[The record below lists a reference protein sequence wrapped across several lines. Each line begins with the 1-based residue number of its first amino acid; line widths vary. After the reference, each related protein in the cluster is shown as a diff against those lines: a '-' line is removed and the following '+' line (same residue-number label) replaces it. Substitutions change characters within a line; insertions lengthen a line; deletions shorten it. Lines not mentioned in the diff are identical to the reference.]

1 MFLWNHVEHFLVCRI
16 SPRGPQS
23 PKAGGSQST
32 SRGTC
37 FIVSSDFNQLGD
49 ALKTFG
55 KHVFVES
62 SKNIS
67 WYVEFHPEAS
77 KAPVASKTCSQA
89 LVSLF
94 LVISINLEILCNSLK
109 FFEYF

>member
-1 MFLWNHVEHFLVCRI
+1 MFLWNRVEHFLVCRI

-55 KHVFVES
+55 KTCFCGIMW
-62 SKNIS
+62 NIS
-67 WYVEFHPEAS
+67 WYVESHPEDP
-77 KAPVASKTCSQA
+77 KAPKPVAPKARPEA

-94 LVISINLEILCNSLK
+94 LLISINLEML
-109 FFEYF
+109 